1 MDWTKI
7 IEATKD
13 TSYLTI
19 TVLAVVIVLGLILG
33 IILTL
38 TDKNGLTPNK
48 PLYNILSVFVNV
60 IRSVPT
66 MILLVLLF
74 PLTKLIIGRISGASA
89 ALPTLIIGTAPF
101 FARLVQ
107 NALQEVDGG
116 VVEAAKAMGASNF
129 HIVTKILLPESMPSI
144 IAGATTTAIA
154 IIGATTIAGMIGA
167 GGLGNLAYYTG
178 FMRNDTPLIFLC
190 TGIILVL
197 VFTVQFLGEF
207 IAKRIDKR

>member
-207 IAKRIDKR
+207 LAKRIDKR